1 MECQGR
7 VPSATQEDCRG
18 PETSQRPSTP
28 AGAGDDTNTMGK
40 VNAASAANGLN
51 QRPLSDY
58 ENMVR
63 RLSDRLVEAQRP
75 IRILDAIKWDDE
87 IERAFFAA
95 GCRELP
101 PVTRDYYA
109 TRPLPLDPE
118 LKLQELRDIERDIR
132 RQLGEFNAPGQI
144 MTRMCQE
151 YREVIRLLKARGTRT
166 FNEIS
171 ERLYG
176 GASDSFHA
184 GDPNLADLGHMMS
197 DILDNLSH
205 DTIFGHEEPTLD
217 ARQTVDLLT
226 ERLGDYFK
234 DGGAVR
240 VRLSDGIVADAAA
253 GSDYIKIRGNARFTP
268 REVRL
273 LEVHEGWVHVGT
285 TLNGQTQPVCT
296 FLSKGPPSSTVTQEG
311 LAVITELLAFAS
323 HPGRLRRLTNRIE
336 GVAMAEAGANFL
348 EVYRFFLE
356 EGYDAHESYQH
367 TMRIFRGSLP
377 EGCGPFTKDL
387 CYSKG
392 FVLVYNFIRLAVSR
406 GLVRR
411 VPLLFCGKTTLADIK
426 TLAQLVDEGLV
437 VPPRFVPPQFAD
449 LHALSAW
456 MCYANFLN
464 RLSLK
469 RIQEDY
475 AGLF

>member
-1 MECQGR
+1 
-7 VPSATQEDCRG
+7 
-18 PETSQRPSTP
+18 
-28 AGAGDDTNTMGK
+28 
-40 VNAASAANGLN
+40 
-51 QRPLSDY
+51 
-58 ENMVR
+58 MVR

-75 IRILDAIKWDDE
+75 IRVLDAIKWDDE

-101 PVTRDYYA
+101 PVTRDYYLA
-109 TRPLPLDPE
+109 RPLPFDAE
-118 LKLQELRDIERDIR
+118 AKLQELQTLERDLR

-151 YREVIRLLKARGTRT
+151 YREVVRLLRARGTPAFT
-166 FNEIS
+166 EIS

-176 GASDSFHA
+176 SASDSFHA
-184 GDPNLADLGHMMS
+184 GDPNLADLGHMIS

-205 DTIFGHEEPTLD
+205 DTIFGYEDPSLD
-217 ARQTVDLLT
+217 ARQTVALLS
-226 ERLGDYFK
+226 ERLGGYFRA
-234 DGGAVR
+234 DQGVCPVR

-253 GSDYIKIRGNARFTP
+253 GSDYIKIRDSARFTP

-285 TLNGQTQPVCT
+285 TLNGQLQPVCT
-296 FLSKGPPSSTVTQEG
+296 FLSKGPPSATVTQEG
-311 LAVITELLAFAS
+311 LAVITEILAFAS

-356 EGYDAHESYQH
+356 EGYDSRESYQH
-367 TMRIFRGSLP
+367 TARIFRGSLP

-406 GLVRR
+406 GLARR
-411 VPLLFCGKTTLADIK
+411 VPLLFCGKTTLADVK

-437 VPPRFVPPQFAD
+437 VPPRFVPPQFGD

-464 RLSLK
+464 RLSVK
-469 RIQEDY
+469 RIEEDY

>member
-1 MECQGR
+1 MVGKSESLSKSNGQ
-7 VPSATQEDCRG
+7 PS
-18 PETSQRPSTP
+18 
-28 AGAGDDTNTMGK
+28 
-40 VNAASAANGLN
+40 
-51 QRPLSDY
+51 RPLSSY
-58 ENMVR
+58 ESMVR
-63 RLSDRLVEAQRP
+63 GLSDRLVEAQRP
-75 IRILDAIKWDDE
+75 IRILDAIQWDDS
-87 IERAFFAA
+87 IEKAFFAQ

-101 PVTRDYYA
+101 PVTADYYQ
-109 TRPLPLDPE
+109 TRPLPFDPE
-118 LKLQELRDIERDIR
+118 QKQHELHMIERDIR

-144 MTRMCQE
+144 MSRMCQE
-151 YREVIRLLKARGTRT
+151 YREVVRLLSQRGTPM
-166 FNEIS
+166 FGEIS

-176 GASDSFHA
+176 SATDSFHA

-205 DTIFGHEEPTLD
+205 ESIFDKAE
-217 ARQTVDLLT
+217 ARLAPAEVVTMLS
-226 ERLGDYFK
+226 ERLGSYFQ
-234 DGGAVR
+234 DANAIR
-240 VRLSDGIVADAAA
+240 VKLSDGIVADAAA
-253 GSDYIKIRGNARFTP
+253 GSDYIKIRKDCNLTR

-273 LEVHEGWVHVGT
+273 LEVHEGWVHLGT
-285 TLNGQTQPVCT
+285 TLNGMSQPVCT

-311 LAVITELLAFAS
+311 LAVITEIFAFAS
-323 HPGRLRRLTNRIE
+323 HPGRVRRLTNRIE

-348 EVYRFFLE
+348 EVYRYFLE
-356 EGYDAHESYQH
+356 EGYDSHESYQH

-392 FVLVYNFIRLAVSR
+392 FVLIYNYIRLAVSR

-437 VPPRFVPPQFAD
+437 VTPRYLPPQFAD
-449 LHALSAW
+449 LHALCAW
-456 MCYANFLN
+456 MCHANFLN
-464 RLSLK
+464 RLSIK
-469 RIQEDY
+469 RIEEDY